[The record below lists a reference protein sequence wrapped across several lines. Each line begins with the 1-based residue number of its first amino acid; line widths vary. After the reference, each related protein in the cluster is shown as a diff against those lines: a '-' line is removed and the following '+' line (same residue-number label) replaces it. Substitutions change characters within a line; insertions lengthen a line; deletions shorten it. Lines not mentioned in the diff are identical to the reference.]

1 MSFGLGTALE
11 KFPQYSNGIA
21 DSSYAFDFC
30 VRITVP
36 PTSTSAP
43 ITFPVQTNVIR
54 IRNVVLEDVTAALG
68 GTNPASIACYYR
80 IDGRQATAGSAPDGS
95 TARILKPTEN
105 RSLSRFIAAEFGVSI
120 YNPNATPITIQVE
133 LAA

>member
-30 VRITVP
+30 VRIMIAG
-36 PTSTSAP
+36 TSSSAP

-54 IRNVVLEDVTAALG
+54 IRSIVLEDVTAAVG
-68 GTNPASIACYYR
+68 GTAPALIACYYR
-80 IDGRQATAGSAPDGS
+80 IDGRAAGAGSAPDGS
-95 TARILKPTEN
+95 TSRILKPAEN
-105 RSLSRFIAAEFGVSI
+105 RALSRFIPSEFGVML
-120 YNPNATPITIQVE
+120 YNPNATAVTIQVE